1 MLDVDNRSVLVVLC
15 EHLRS
20 IQIGRYR
27 ELPPNTPLAP
37 SFRQIRHALHRELW
51 HLARRVPKGVTGILD
66 FDHFQTPSVH
76 YSGNYRSDLPVASLS
91 TRPRKPLD
99 WGKKKTPS
107 KGRCLRGFSQSSDPT
122 TSSIQLGLR
131 PTGASIRIGLEDRF
145 DRLDQSGEDLVR
157 IGLGVGTTVF
167 EVALVA

>member
-1 MLDVDNRSVLVVLC
+1 MVTC

-37 SFRQIRHALHRELW
+37 SFRQIRHALHREPW

-66 FDHFQTPSVH
+66 FDHFQTPPVH
-76 YSGNYRSDLPVASLS
+76 YSGNCRSDLLIASLS
-91 TRPRKPLD
+91 TRSRKPLD

-107 KGRCLRGFSQSSDPT
+107 MGRCLRGFSQSSDPT
-122 TSSIQLGLR
+122 GSSIQLRLQFNWVFD
-131 PTGASIRIGLEDRF
+131 PTGASIRIGLKDRF
-145 DRLDQSGEDLVR
+145 DRLDQSGEDLVW